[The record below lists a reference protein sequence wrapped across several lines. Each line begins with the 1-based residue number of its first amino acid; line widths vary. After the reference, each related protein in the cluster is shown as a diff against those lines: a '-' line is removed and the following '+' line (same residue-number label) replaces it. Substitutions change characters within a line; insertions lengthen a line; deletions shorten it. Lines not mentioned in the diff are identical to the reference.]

1 MRRGISNLTS
11 AGFSLPHKSAHSA
24 YMDPATA
31 KTRDVE
37 VWLIPCG
44 SSMGSDCSGE
54 LLSPDERERANRFHR
69 EVDRNR
75 FRVVHTAMRMIL
87 AEYLNVGPEEIVF
100 SSATGVKLELDSR
113 FSGAGI
119 QFNLS
124 HSSELALLAVAKGA
138 RVGVDIEWIKPE
150 FPIDEVA
157 ARFFSAAEISVLNTL
172 PADER
177 VEAFFSCWTR
187 KEAYIKALGEGL
199 SVPLDSFDVVFGS
212 QRAAALVVV
221 RDNPGEVSRW
231 RMYDLNVPKDYKA
244 ALVVEGNAHQLRQ
257 FQWPRQAQSE

>member
-1 MRRGISNLTS
+1 
-11 AGFSLPHKSAHSA
+11 
-24 YMDPATA
+24 MDPETLN
-31 KTRDVE
+31 TRNVE
-37 VWLIPCG
+37 VWLISCG

-69 EVDRNR
+69 EVDRDR

-87 AEYLNVGPEEIVF
+87 AEYLNVDPQEIVF
-100 SSATGVKLELDSR
+100 SSATGIKPELDSR
-113 FSGAGI
+113 LSGTGI

-124 HSSELALLAVAKGA
+124 HSSELALLAVARGA
-138 RVGVDIEWIKPE
+138 RVGVDIEWVKPE

-157 ARFFSAAEISVLNTL
+157 ARFFSAAEISVLNMV

-187 KEAYIKALGEGL
+187 KEAYIKALGQGL
-199 SVPLDSFDVVFGS
+199 SVPLDSFDVAFGS
-212 QRAAALVVV
+212 QRAAALVGV

-231 RMYDLNVPKDYKA
+231 SMYDLNVPKDYKA
-244 ALVVEGNAHQLRQ
+244 ALVVEGNAHRLRQ
-257 FQWPRQAQSE
+257 FQWPRNRQSE